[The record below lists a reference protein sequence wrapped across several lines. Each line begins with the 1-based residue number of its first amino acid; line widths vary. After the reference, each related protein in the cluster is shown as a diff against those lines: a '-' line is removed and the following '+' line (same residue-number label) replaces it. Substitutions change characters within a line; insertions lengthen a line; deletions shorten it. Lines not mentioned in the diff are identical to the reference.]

1 MTIAYER
8 LHHQRLAANQ
18 LDQPA
23 AVVQW
28 LGAVQAQDYA
38 GAKWSIGMRLRAATD
53 DDVEQAFDQGALLR
67 THLLRPTWHFV
78 VPEDIHWLLALT
90 APRVHALNAPY
101 YRKLGLDDALYGR
114 IVDVLTAALRDGKQ
128 LTRDELRRMFD
139 QAGIA
144 TAGAL
149 RMSYMLMRAE
159 LDGIL
164 CSGPRS
170 GKQFTYMLL
179 KARVP
184 QARQLTREAA
194 LAELA
199 RRYFL
204 SRGPA
209 TVHDFAKWSGL
220 TVADARAGLEA
231 VKSDLRHKQVEG
243 QTYWLPATTEAT
255 GTGAPQVYLLSI
267 YDEYLSGYKERS
279 AVIDP
284 DHSARLVALGNDLT
298 AVVVIDG
305 LVVGVWK
312 RRLSSHGV
320 VISVT
325 PFRPLSQEER
335 EAVALAAER
344 YGAFLQLPVSLEV

>member
-1 MTIAYER
+1 MTIAHER
-8 LHHQRLAANQ
+8 LQHQRLTANP

-23 AVVQW
+23 AVVRW

-38 GAKWSIGMRLRAATD
+38 GAKWSIGVRLRAATD
-53 DDVEQAFDQGALLR
+53 DDVERAFDQGDLLR

-78 VPEDIHWLLALT
+78 VPDDIHWLLALT

-101 YRKLGLDDALYGR
+101 YRKTGLDDALYGR
-114 IVDVLTAALRDGKQ
+114 VVDVLAAALRDGAR
-128 LTRDELRRMFD
+128 LTRDELRAVFD

-179 KARVP
+179 EARAP
-184 QARQLTREAA
+184 QGRRLAREEA

-209 TVHDFAKWSGL
+209 TVHDFARWSGL

-231 VKSDLRHKQVEG
+231 VTPDLRHKQVDG
-243 QTYWLPATTEAT
+243 QSYWLPAAIEAAVPS
-255 GTGAPQVYLLSI
+255 APQVHLLSI

-284 DHSARLVALGNDLT
+284 DHAARLIALGNDLT
-298 AVVVIDG
+298 AVVLIDG
-305 LVVGVWK
+305 LVAGVWK
-312 RRLSSHGV
+312 RRLDRQQV
-320 VISVT
+320 LVSVT
-325 PFRPLSQEER
+325 PFRPLGQDER
-335 EAVALAAER
+335 EALALAAER
-344 YGAFLQLPVSLEV
+344 YGAFLRLPAVLEV